1 MIRLDKVLIVSG
13 STTAA
18 KSLSDLL
25 GTASKQNVTVSTNS
39 GEARRILSS
48 KEFDMIII
56 NSPLTDDLGSDLA
69 VFASES
75 TLAGIMF
82 IVKADI
88 YRMVAARLED
98 YGIMVIEKPLNRN
111 LFSQSLRLVKAT
123 QNRMRSFRQEN
134 VKLKNQIAEMRLT
147 DRAKAVLMDYLKLS
161 EPQAHRFIVKQAM
174 DMRMTKMEVAQNILK
189 TYDK

>member
-1 MIRLDKVLIVSG
+1 MDKVLIVSG

-18 KSLSDLL
+18 KSLFDLL

>member
-1 MIRLDKVLIVSG
+1 MDKVLIVSG

>member
-25 GTASKQNVTVSTNS
+25 GTGPKQNVTVSTNS

>member
-25 GTASKQNVTVSTNS
+25 GTTSKQNVTVSTNS

-134 VKLKNQIAEMRLT
+134 VKLKSQIAEMRLT
-147 DRAKAVLMDYLKLS
+147 DRAKAVLMNYLKLS